1 VGILQS
7 EDALTP
13 TMPARSPLPKS
24 LTFPALGITL
34 FLAPAFWLMN
44 GDTILTVSA
53 KQVASALTQ
62 LFKASAVAQTP
73 TPSSPQ
79 ATPPTAGTPQRLT
92 ITISVSEPDDLKV
105 KENQDLKRGD
115 LIADRI
121 RERDRLSAQLQQL
134 ELNLARLQSATISK
148 PLPPATTPTIAQL
161 PAPSYLEERAAIER
175 AQAQVQQMEQTITL
189 KNQEIQYLQSLQ
201 NLEPLVLEH
210 EQAQLNELKQQ
221 HTAAVR
227 EYQLTVGKFA
237 TAREAQARAEYERS
251 IALAQRADSHNRD
264 GLEYQQ
270 QLSQYEQRLR
280 DRDFQVSQTQ
290 LKLDEV
296 NNAIATLAV
305 VKSPYNGRV
314 RRIKALGQ
322 GTDGSLSFALTLLV
336 ADDGDGDGGG
346 SALSG
351 QSPRM
356 R

>member
-1 VGILQS
+1 MTRP
-7 EDALTP
+7 ALT
-13 TMPARSPLPKS
+13 
-24 LTFPALGITL
+24 LTALGILLT
-34 FLAPAFWLMN
+34 FSPVFWLLN
-44 GDTILTVSA
+44 EDSILTVSA
-53 KQVASALTQ
+53 KQVAQ
-62 LFKASAVAQTP
+62 LFTSSAIAQTP
-73 TPSSPQ
+73 TPPSPQ
-79 ATPPTAGTPQRLT
+79 ATPPASVPEAPQRLT
-92 ITISVSEPDDLKV
+92 ITISVSEPEDLKV

-115 LIADRI
+115 LIADRT
-121 RERDRLSAQLQQL
+121 RERDRLTAQLSQL
-134 ELNLARLQSATISK
+134 ELNLSRLQSATISK

-161 PAPSYLEERAAIER
+161 PAPSYLEERANIDR

-189 KNQEIQYLQSLQ
+189 KLQEIQYLQSLQ

-210 EQAQLNELKQQ
+210 EQAKLNELKQQ
-221 HTAAVR
+221 HTATVR
-227 EYQLTVGKFA
+227 EYQLVVGKFA
-237 TAREAQARAEYERS
+237 TAQESYARAEYERS

-322 GTDGSLSFALTLLV
+322 GADGSLGFELTLLV
-336 ADDGDGDGGG
+336 ADGDGGSSGG

-351 QSPRM
+351 QQPRM
-356 R
+356 RQRTERGGDRPE